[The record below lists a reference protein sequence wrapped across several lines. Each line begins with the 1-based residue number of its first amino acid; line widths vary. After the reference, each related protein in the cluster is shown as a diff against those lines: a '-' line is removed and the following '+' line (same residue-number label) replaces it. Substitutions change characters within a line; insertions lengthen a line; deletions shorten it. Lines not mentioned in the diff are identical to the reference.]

1 MKINKKKIKKYIP
14 QRILYLLDLKRT
26 FSEYH
31 KMRKEKIKVSKPNL
45 KFYSDDETI
54 DMIINEKKS
63 LARFGDGE
71 FMWMTGESMN
81 SFQDYSV
88 KFSKELCKAFQANND
103 NLLIGI
109 PIGIF
114 DSSGCNLNAKLHW
127 EIIKNNFYRR
137 LDKIVDENKI
147 YCNASIT
154 RPYIDYKSRKY
165 SKKCFENIR
174 RIWDNRNIL
183 IVEGQDT
190 KLGIGNDLFN
200 NAKSIRRI
208 ICPSINA
215 YEKIDEIEKSILNN
229 YQDGDIVLGALGPT
243 ASILAYRMSL
253 HEIQFIDIG
262 HIDIEYMWYLKRAIV
277 RIPIDGKYVNESGE
291 KCDTKFYSNNK
302 EYNNSIIDKI

>member
-26 FSEYH
+26 FSEYC
-31 KMRKEKIKVSKPNL
+31 KMKRENIKVSKPNL
-45 KFYSDDETI
+45 KFYTDDETI

-88 KFSKELCKAFQANND
+88 KFSKELRKAFQANND

-137 LDKIVDENKI
+137 LSKIVDENRV

-174 RIWDNRNIL
+174 RIWDNQNIL

-229 YQDGDIVLGALGPT
+229 YKNGDIVLGALGPT

-253 HEIQFIDIG
+253 HKIQFIDIG

-291 KCDTKFYSNNK
+291 KCDTEFYSNNK